1 MDGDQ
6 ARAARLQQTATLVEN
21 KHDPVLRAMAYRFS
35 HPTVFTHARD
45 SQSSARLVIRRIG
58 AVLFLVGGLTMVIT
72 LLAPSDGRPPF
83 QAFVPAGLGCFGFAG
98 YLWFARRAP
107 DWVLLAT
114 PPLGTLLITAI
125 MSIEGTA
132 SGTPFF
138 YLWPML
144 VAAFFFQRSDVLL
157 NFGLVCV
164 SFAVALVFWVPV
176 DDGSLIMFLDT
187 VMAMG
192 IVAALVY
199 MLKTQVGRLVT
210 GLHKASTTDALTG
223 VLNRGAFQ
231 ERLDEALAAADQQP
245 LVLALLDLDNFK
257 LVNDRH
263 GHPAGDRAL
272 RRFCEIVQAEARLGD
287 ALGRLGGEEFGLL
300 LAGTDLEGAHAFADR
315 LRATVARETAAGEVG
330 LTVSIGLSESS
341 PATTSEDLLRSADIA
356 LYSAKGAGRN
366 RVALYGRLAPA

>member
-1 MDGDQ
+1 
-6 ARAARLQQTATLVEN
+6 
-21 KHDPVLRAMAYRFS
+21 MAYRFS

-45 SQSSARLVIRRIG
+45 SQSSARLLIRRIG
-58 AVLFLVGGLTMVIT
+58 GVLFLLGGLTMVAT
-72 LLAPSDGRPPF
+72 LLAPSAGRPPL
-83 QAFVPAGLGCFGFAG
+83 QAFAPIGVACFGFAA
-98 YLWFARRAP
+98 YLTLAP
-107 DWVLLAT
+107 RVPDAALLAT

-125 MSIEGTA
+125 MSIEGTT

-144 VAAFFFQRSDVLL
+144 VAAYFFQRRDVLF
-157 NFGLVCV
+157 NFALVCA
-164 SFAVALVFWVPV
+164 SFGVALAVWVPV
-176 DDGSLIMFLDT
+176 DDGGLIMFLDT
-187 VMAMG
+187 VVAVG
-192 IVAALVY
+192 VVAALVF

-231 ERLDEALAAADQQP
+231 RRLDEALATPGRQP
-245 LVLALLDLDNFK
+245 LVLAVLDLDHFK

-272 RRFCEIVQAEARLGD
+272 QRFCEIVQAEARMDD

-300 LAGTDLEGAHAFADR
+300 LAGTDLEGAHAFTDR

-330 LTVSIGLSESS
+330 LTVSIGLCDAGPE
-341 PATTSEDLLRSADIA
+341 TTSEDLLRSADVA

-366 RVALYGRLAPA
+366 RVALYAEPVLA